1 MYAAFTKISYFFFF
15 FLNISGGLKI
25 SKINLFSR
33 ILCRNF
39 VVINAILM

>member
-1 MYAAFTKISYFFFF
+1 MYVVFTKISYFFFF
-15 FLNISGGLKI
+15 LNISSGLKI

-33 ILCRNF
+33 ILYRNF